1 MKFNKQI
8 AIILVLGSFLLSAIG
23 AAYYFYSA
31 HNKSVVQMSQKVK
44 VYVVNKSVKSGHQFG
59 EKDLKEHFI
68 TKQELLAKPL
78 SSGEIIGKYAK
89 VDMFENEMIIK
100 EKIIDTLEQREE
112 DLIKSDFKNNSY
124 NMGFRMFN
132 NPNYTLKKGD
142 IISIVSTYPI
152 TAADKL
158 TQYSVQYV
166 AKDVEV
172 LGFILLG
179 KPVAQVFNRQK
190 VTKMVNK
197 KEVEIEEDVKADEIV
212 LDIKSD
218 ILLNLINDYNRG
230 NQLWMV
236 KRNSTKGDETSTVV
250 ADGSKSTEEQKV
262 DGKLNDILKVDDKPK
277 TIVKADYKYRWYVPS
292 SRINSK
298 TATVEYADTKAVYS
312 ETVKMA
318 SDNVQKCADNKD
330 NFIVVT
336 GGSVYLR
343 SGPDMS
349 FKSKFVVYKKN
360 IIPFEERVGD
370 WYKTCDGLYIH
381 SKYVSEISYEEA
393 VKKVNEN
400 K

>member
-31 HNKSVVQMSQKVK
+31 HNKTVVQMSQKVK

-68 TKQELLAKPL
+68 TKQELLTKPL

-100 EKIIDTLEQREE
+100 DKISDTLEQKEE

-152 TAADKL
+152 TADKL

-190 VTKMVNK
+190 VTKIVNK
-197 KEVEIEEDVKADEIV
+197 KEIEVEEDIKADEIV

-218 ILLNLINDYNRG
+218 VLLNLINDYNRG

-250 ADGSKSTEEQKV
+250 ADSTKTSEEQKV
-262 DGKLNDILKVDDKPK
+262 DGKLNDILQVDNKSK
-277 TIVKADYKYRWYVPS
+277 TIVKTDYKYRWYVTS
-292 SRINSK
+292 NIANSK
-298 TATVEYADTKAVYS
+298 TATVEYADTKVVHS
-312 ETVKMA
+312 ETVKVA
-318 SDNVQKCADNKD
+318 SNSAQKCTDNKD

-343 SGPDMS
+343 SGPDMNS
-349 FKSKFVVYKKN
+349 KSRFVVYKKN

-381 SKYVSEISYEEA
+381 SKYVSEISYDEA

>member
-31 HNKSVVQMSQKVK
+31 HNKTVVQMSQKVK
-44 VYVVNKSVKSGHQFG
+44 VYVVSKSVKSGHQFG

-78 SSGEIIGKYAK
+78 SSGEIVGKYAK

-100 EKIIDTLEQREE
+100 EKISDTLEQREE

-132 NPNYTLKKGD
+132 NPNYTLKRGD

-152 TAADKL
+152 TADKL

-190 VTKMVNK
+190 VTKIVNK
-197 KEVEIEEDVKADEIV
+197 KEIEVEEDIKADELV

-218 ILLNLINDYNRG
+218 VLLNLINDYNRG

-236 KRNSTKGDETSTVV
+236 KRNATKSDETTTVV
-250 ADGSKSTEEQKV
+250 ADVAQTAEEQKV
-262 DGKLNDILKVDDKPK
+262 DGKINDILQVDSKQK
-277 TIVKADYKYRWYVPS
+277 TVVKMDYKYRWYVPANLTS
-292 SRINSK
+292 AK

-318 SDNVQKCADNKD
+318 SNNVQKCTDKKD
-330 NFIVVT
+330 NLIVVT

-360 IIPFEERVGD
+360 IIPFEERLGD
-370 WYKTCDGLYIH
+370 WYRTCDGLYIH

-393 VKKVNEN
+393 VKKVNED